1 MATPPT
7 RLEIDL
13 GRVKR
18 ARAESIWKNRGS
30 SKAEE
35 DALKALRVAI
45 VDECQKVIDQRVDAF
60 SKSFVPPN
68 DPGTV
73 GDKIH
78 ALKEVRAALEALK
91 K

>member
-1 MATPPT
+1 MPAPPT

-13 GRVKR
+13 ERAKKARV
-18 ARAESIWKNRGS
+18 ESIWKNRGS

-35 DALKALRVAI
+35 DALKALRIAI
-45 VDECQKVIDQRVDAF
+45 VDERQKVLDQRADALC
-60 SKSFVPPN
+60 KLMVPPN
-68 DPGTV
+68 DPGTL

-78 ALKEVRAALEALK
+78 ALKEARAALEALK